1 LVTYDVVQSKELVQT
16 KFHRNDEA
24 ILTLAKDLVEQF
36 DSSKSDAI
44 EPSTSYKKKPSGIP
58 SEAHIVHVKI

>member
-1 LVTYDVVQSKELVQT
+1 MTYDVVQGKELIQT

-36 DSSKSDAI
+36 NTSKSDNI
-44 EPSTSYKKKPSGIP
+44 EQSTSYKKKPSGTS
-58 SEAHIVHVKI
+58 SESHLMHVKL